1 MQRFDLKAGFRRAAV
16 FILLYAVIL
25 YAMNVFFPETF
36 GVQQGQLQA
45 IVLQGV
51 FFFLILGLFFSFT
64 EKRRK
69 ERIAEMRA
77 RKQGKQPKS
86 QGEGE
91 NEEPSAFKGRPNPN
105 TSRKKARRRR

>member
-1 MQRFDLKAGFRRAAV
+1 MARFDWKAGFRRASV

-25 YAMNVFFPETF
+25 YAMSVFFPGTF
-36 GVQQGQLQA
+36 GIREGQLQA

-51 FFFLILGLFFSFT
+51 FFFLILGVFFSFT

-69 ERIAEMRA
+69 ERIADMRS
-77 RKQGKQPKS
+77 RKQGKQPKPED
-86 QGEGE
+86 EGG
-91 NEEPSAFKGRPNPN
+91 EPSAFKGRPNPN